1 MTILRRVLPIHG
13 DEDLHR
19 LYARL
24 CTPRGPVTIGFAN
37 QHAVNLCWE
46 SEPVARAFARL
57 DILLRD
63 GIGARLAMGLAAGR
77 NLNGSDF
84 IPELLCL
91 LQAKRIVLFG
101 TKRPWLEAAAGA
113 IERRWARHRVVATVD
128 GWQAH
133 ATYAAHALRH
143 RPDVIL
149 LGMGMPRQEELA
161 ETLRGIIDWPC
172 LIICGGAILDLLGGR
187 FRRAPAVFR
196 AARLEWAWRLAVEP
210 RRLWRRYA
218 VGIPKFAWRVAASRM
233 GATRMLAAQ
242 QRSSV

>member
-1 MTILRRVLPIHG
+1 MTILRRVLPIHD
-13 DEDLHR
+13 DEDLRR

-46 SEPVARAFARL
+46 NPEVERAFVRL

-63 GIGARLAMGLAAGR
+63 GIGARLAMGLGAGR

-91 LQAKRIVLFG
+91 LQSKKIVIFG

-113 IERRWARHRVVATVD
+113 IERRWPRHRVISAVD

-133 ATYAAHALRH
+133 ATYYAHALRH

-149 LGMGMPRQEELA
+149 LGMGMPQQEQLA
-161 ETLRGIIDWPC
+161 DVLRANIEWPC

-187 FRRAPAVFR
+187 FRRAPAAVR
-196 AARLEWAWRLAVEP
+196 AARCEWAWRLAIEP
-210 RRLWRRYA
+210 RRLWRRY
-218 VGIPKFAWRVAASRM
+218 VLGIPKFAWRVAASRLST
-233 GATRMLAAQ
+233 GGRLAHK
-242 QRSSV
+242 RT